1 MSRKSGDRLSDKDIR
16 QSMLSV
22 QNLDVFYGGAQALD
36 GVSLDVEQGAIVAI
50 VGANGAGKTSL
61 IRTIAGMLRPASGTI
76 RYRGD
81 EIAGLASFRV
91 CNLGIGQVAEGRQV
105 FPTLT
110 VAENLDMGAMLPR
123 ARATREEN
131 RERVLAMFPRLH
143 ERLGQAAGTL
153 SGGEQQM
160 LAIGRCLMGAPELV
174 MFDEPSLGL
183 APAVVQAVLKTVRDL
198 NRDGLTCV
206 LVEQNVAVSLKLASQ
221 AYVLENG
228 RITLAGTGEAL
239 LGDDRVRQAYLGL

>member
-1 MSRKSGDRLSDKDIR
+1 
-16 QSMLSV
+16 MLRV
-22 QNLDVFYGGAQALD
+22 ENLNVFYGDAQALED
-36 GVSLDVEQGAIVAI
+36 VSLEIQEGAIAAI

-61 IRTIAGMLRPASGTI
+61 IRTIAGMQKPASGHI
-76 RYRGD
+76 YFRGLD
-81 EIAGLASFRV
+81 IAGWPSHRV
-91 CNLGIGQVAEGRQV
+91 CDLGIGQVAEGRQV
-105 FPTLT
+105 FPSLT
-110 VAENLDMGAMLPR
+110 VAENLATGAMLPR
-123 ARATREEN
+123 ARAERARN
-131 RERVLAMFPRLH
+131 FERVYALFPVLA
-143 ERLGQAAGTL
+143 ERRHQPAGTL

-183 APAVVQAVLKTVRDL
+183 APAIVQTVLKTVREL

-228 RITLAGTGEAL
+228 RVTLAGSGEAQ